1 MDKVKLFQPASSPES
16 LGIPSSAILS
26 FLERI
31 DREQTCM
38 HGFLLI
44 RKGQIAA
51 EGYWA
56 PYSKD
61 SMHRMYS
68 VSKSMV
74 SLAIGLMIDEG
85 KLNLEDRVVNFFEDK
100 LPNNLHP
107 YLAESTVRDL
117 LMMATPHSENSYTRY
132 DKDWAA
138 TFFYK
143 TPSHP
148 PGTVFAYDTAATV
161 ILNTIV
167 ERINKV

>member
-1 MDKVKLFQPASSPES
+1 
-16 LGIPSSAILS
+16 
-26 FLERI
+26 
-31 DREQTCM
+31 M

-74 SLAIGLMIDEG
+74 SLAIGLMIEEG
-85 KLNLEDRVVNFFEDK
+85 KLSLEDRVASFFEDK
-100 LPNNLHP
+100 VPENLHP

-138 TFFYK
+138 TFFIR
-143 TPSHP
+143 HP
-148 PGTVFAYDTAATV
+148 HIRPERYFP
-161 ILNTIV
+161 TIQ
-167 ERINKV
+167 RPQSF